1 MTPAERRVRDRRATN
16 DRRVL
21 ADDLPSR
28 HLGVTRREYENL
40 CRQIDELM
48 PMLQRIENDLS
59 QQAYR
64 IDQLG
69 YRFSAIVA
77 RALCVNSEKSL

>member
-1 MTPAERRVRDRRATN
+1 
-16 DRRVL
+16 
-21 ADDLPSR
+21 
-28 HLGVTRREYENL
+28 
-40 CRQIDELM
+40 M
-48 PMLQRIENDLS
+48 PMLQRIEDGLS